1 MVICI
6 HVMWRQR
13 AGSDN
18 NEVIAPEII
27 TVPVGVRPI
36 PSNGTDTRRF
46 FFSIRYA
53 EQNIPVRRFGS
64 RFVPG
69 CDVCVCG
76 LRNIGEPYACSLK
89 IIT

>member
-6 HVMWRQR
+6 HVMRRQR

-27 TVPVGVRPI
+27 DTVPVGVRPI

-46 FFSIRYA
+46 FFQYS
-53 EQNIPVRRFGS
+53 
-64 RFVPG
+64 
-69 CDVCVCG
+69 
-76 LRNIGEPYACSLK
+76 LR
-89 IIT
+89 